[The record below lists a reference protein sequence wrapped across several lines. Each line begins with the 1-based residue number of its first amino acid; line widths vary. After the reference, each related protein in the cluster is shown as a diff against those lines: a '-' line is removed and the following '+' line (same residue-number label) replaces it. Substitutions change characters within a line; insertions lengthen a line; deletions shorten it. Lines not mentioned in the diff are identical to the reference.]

1 MVKIKNEMMTT
12 FCPMCN
18 DSFILLIHPFLTC
31 SHTLEFLILWLN
43 KHLKCCIFSLKNDL
57 YFYIHF
63 LDRIYEIIL
72 THENL
77 SIFFPSLSAI

>member
-1 MVKIKNEMMTT
+1 MLY
-12 FCPMCN
+12 
-18 DSFILLIHPFLTC
+18 LL
-31 SHTLEFLILWLN
+31 
-43 KHLKCCIFSLKNDL
+43 LKNDL

-63 LDRIYEIIL
+63 LDHIYEIIL